1 MATPANNSLKVLVI
15 GSGGREHAIVQAC
28 KRSALVAS
36 VAAAPGNVGMSL
48 DCPCHALDVTDV
60 AATVELAKR
69 VGANFVVVGPEVP
82 LALGA
87 ADALEDA
94 GFAVYGPRKA
104 GAMLEASKV
113 FTKEF
118 LVRHAIPTARGA
130 KFTKAADALAYLKQE
145 KYPTVIKASGL
156 AAGKGVVI
164 PQNYEEAAHAIH
176 EMMDAKI
183 FGASGDEVLVE
194 EFMEGEEAS
203 IMVMVCGE
211 KYVILPPSQD
221 HKRVGEGDTGPNTG
235 GMGAYTPTGVVTDEI
250 DRRVRTEIV
259 EPTLRGLKSE
269 GIDYRGTLYVGIM
282 VTKAGPKVVEFNV
295 RFGDPECQILL
306 PMLKSDPVALMHAC
320 ATGTLEPAKVEWK
333 GGASIIV
340 VLAAGGY
347 PGDIRKG
354 DVITLPE
361 TLPADVS
368 IVHAGTKR
376 DASGRIVTS
385 GGRVLGVVAHGA
397 SLAEAAKR
405 AYAVVDTVKFEGMQ
419 FRRDIGARQLK
430 RDADAAKSAK

>member
-1 MATPANNSLKVLVI
+1 MSSPSAKSLNVLVI
-15 GSGGREHAIVQAC
+15 GSGGREHALVRAC
-28 KRSALVAS
+28 KSSPLVAS
-36 VAAAPGNVGMSL
+36 VAAAPGNGGMETE
-48 DCPCHALDVTDV
+48 CPCHALDVANV
-60 AATVELAKR
+60 PATVALAKSLG
-69 VGANFVVVGPEVP
+69 VNFVIVGPEVP

-94 GFAVYGPRKA
+94 GFIVYGPRKA

-113 FTKEF
+113 FTKDF
-118 LVRHAIPTARGA
+118 LVRYNIPTAKGA
-130 KFTKAADALAYLKQE
+130 KFTKAADALEYLRNE

-164 PQNYEEAAHAIH
+164 PQNFAEAATAIR
-176 EMMDAKI
+176 EMMDEKI

-221 HKRVGEGDTGPNTG
+221 HKRAYDGDTGPNTG

-259 EPTLRGLKSE
+259 EPTLRGLKAD

-282 VTKAGPKVVEFNV
+282 VTTEGPKVVEFNV

-320 ATGTLEPAKVEWK
+320 ATGTLEPANVEWK
-333 GGASIIV
+333 GGATIIV

-347 PGDIRKG
+347 PGEIRKG
-354 DVITLPE
+354 DVITLPASV
-361 TLPADVS
+361 PDYAA
-368 IVHAGTKR
+368 IIHAGTKKN
-376 DASGRIVTS
+376 AAGEIVAS

-397 SLAEAAKR
+397 TLKEASAR
-405 AYAVVDTVKFEGMQ
+405 AYAVVDTVKFTGMQ

-430 RDADAAKSAK
+430 RDAEQQK

>member
-1 MATPANNSLKVLVI
+1 MASPANKSLNVLVI
-15 GSGGREHAIVQAC
+15 GSGGREHALVQAC
-28 KRSALVAS
+28 KRSALVEG
-36 VAAAPGNVGMSL
+36 VVAAPGNVGMEM
-48 DCPCHALDVTDV
+48 DCPCHPLDVTDV
-60 AATVELAKR
+60 PAIVALAKKLA
-69 VGANFVVVGPEVP
+69 VNFVIVGPEVP

-113 FTKEF
+113 FTKDF
-118 LVRHAIPTARGA
+118 LVRHNIPTARGA
-130 KFTKAADALAYLKQE
+130 KFTKAADALAYLRGE
-145 KYPTVIKASGL
+145 TYPTVIKASGL

-164 PQNYEEAAHAIH
+164 PRDYEEAARAIR
-176 EMMDAKI
+176 EMMDDKI

-235 GMGAYTPTGVVTDEI
+235 GMGAYTPTGVVTAEV
-250 DRRVRTEIV
+250 DRRVREEIV
-259 EPTLRGLKSE
+259 EPTLRGLKAE

-282 VTKAGPKVVEFNV
+282 VTKTGPRVVEFNV

-306 PMLKSDPVALMHAC
+306 PMLKTDPLALMHAC
-320 ATGTLEPAKVEWK
+320 ATGTLEPSLVEWK
-333 GGASIIV
+333 GGATIIV

-354 DVITLPE
+354 DVITLPA
-361 TLPADVS
+361 TLPEHTS
-368 IVHAGTKR
+368 IVHAGTRR
-376 DASGRIVTS
+376 DAAGRIVTS
-385 GGRVLGVVAHGA
+385 GGRVLGVVAHG
-397 SLAEAAKR
+397 STLAEAAGR
-405 AYAVVDTVKFEGMQ
+405 AYGVVDTVKFEGMQ

-430 RDADAAKSAK
+430 RDAASRK

>member
-1 MATPANNSLKVLVI
+1 MSSTSKNSLRVLVI
-15 GSGGREHAIVQAC
+15 GSGGREHALVRAC
-28 KRSALVAS
+28 KASPLVAS
-36 VAAAPGNVGMSL
+36 VAAAPGNGGM
-48 DCPCHALDVTDV
+48 DTECPCHALDVADV
-60 AATVELAKR
+60 PATVALAKSLG
-69 VGANFVVVGPEVP
+69 VNFVIVGPEVP

-113 FTKEF
+113 FTKDF
-118 LVRHAIPTARGA
+118 LLRHGIPTAKGA
-130 KFTKAADALAYLKQE
+130 KFTKASDALEYLRKE
-145 KYPTVIKASGL
+145 NYPTVIKASGL

-164 PQNYEEAAHAIH
+164 PQNFAEAAAAIR
-176 EMMDAKI
+176 EMMDEKI

-221 HKRVGEGDTGPNTG
+221 HKRAFDGDTGPNTG

-259 EPTLRGLKSE
+259 EPTLRGLKAE

-282 VTKAGPKVVEFNV
+282 VTKTGPRVVEFNV

-333 GGASIIV
+333 GGATIIV

-347 PGDIRKG
+347 PGEIRKG
-354 DVITLPE
+354 DVITLPATTPE
-361 TLPADVS
+361 HTAIL
-368 IVHAGTKR
+368 HAGTKKN
-376 DASGRIVTS
+376 AAGEIVTS
-385 GGRVLGVVAHGA
+385 GGRVLGVVAHGVTLKEA
-397 SLAEAAKR
+397 SAR
-405 AYAVVDTVKFEGMQ
+405 AYAVVDTVKFVGMQ
-419 FRRDIGARQLK
+419 FRRDIGARQLR
-430 RDADAAKSAK
+430 RDAAQQQ

>member
-15 GSGGREHAIVQAC
+15 GSGGREHALVQAC
-28 KRSALVAS
+28 LRSALVAS
-36 VAAAPGNVGMSL
+36 VAAAPGNVGMEL

-60 AATVELAKR
+60 PAIVALAR
-69 VGANFVVVGPEVP
+69 RLAVNFVIVGPEVP

-113 FTKEF
+113 FTKDF
-118 LVRHAIPTARGA
+118 LVRHNIPTARGA
-130 KFTKAADALAYLKQE
+130 KFTRAADALAYLKNE

-164 PQNYEEAAHAIH
+164 PQNFEEAARAIR
-176 EMMDAKI
+176 EMMDERI

-235 GMGAYTPTGVVTDEI
+235 GMGAYTPTGVVTEEV

-259 EPTLRGLKSE
+259 EPTLRGLKAE

-282 VTKAGPKVVEFNV
+282 VTAQGPRVVEFNV

-306 PMLKSDPVALMHAC
+306 PMLKTDPVALMHAC
-320 ATGTLEPAKVEWK
+320 ATRTLEPAQVEWK
-333 GGASIIV
+333 GGATIIV

-354 DVITLPE
+354 DVITLPAS
-361 TLPADVS
+361 LPEGTS

-376 DASGRIVTS
+376 DAAGRIVTS
-385 GGRVLGVVAHGA
+385 GGRVLGVVAHGPT
-397 SLAEAAKR
+397 LAEAAKR
-405 AYAVVDTVKFEGMQ
+405 AYAAADSVKFEGMQ
-419 FRRDIGARQLK
+419 FRRDIGARQLR
-430 RDADAAKSAK
+430 RDAGLGR